1 MPTPPHPQA
10 AMTQAPEPQTPDTDE
25 QAVASREDPADA
37 RPAHNDA
44 GLQPSRAEAPGQSG
58 RETRRGGGTATA
70 VKAAVED
77 HLLVAIFGPMIVLLL
92 GYSLYTTNGRFG
104 EISDNF
110 GEINDRFIA
119 LEARIDRRFD
129 AQDAKIDRRF
139 ERIDARF
146 DAQDARIG
154 ALEARID
161 SLDARIGALEA
172 RIDSLDARIGALEAR
187 IGALEARIDSL
198 DARIDEINL
207 KLTTLIALLNKTDEV
222 DAALAGEITSST
234 APAVGSGRGQR
245 EITNPKV
252 SEVERIDDPPGGD
265 APPP

>member
-25 QAVASREDPADA
+25 QAVAGREDPADA

-44 GLQPSRAEAPGQSG
+44 GLQPSRAEASGQSG

-77 HLLVAIFGPMIVLLL
+77 HLLVAIFGPVIVLLL

-129 AQDAKIDRRF
+129 AQDARIDRRF
-139 ERIDARF
+139 AQIDRRFAQIDARF

-154 ALEARID
+154 ALE
-161 SLDARIGALEA
+161 
-172 RIDSLDARIGALEAR
+172 
-187 IGALEARIDSL
+187 
-198 DARIDEINL
+198 ARIDEINL

-222 DAALAGEITSST
+222 DAALAGEITAS
-234 APAVGSGRGQR
+234 APPAVSRDSGTSTISGL
-245 EITNPKV
+245 
-252 SEVERIDDPPGGD
+252 
-265 APPP
+265 

>member
-25 QAVASREDPADA
+25 QAVAGREDPADS
-37 RPAHNDA
+37 RPAHNDDE
-44 GLQPSRAEAPGQSG
+44 LQPSRAKAPGQSG
-58 RETRRGGGTATA
+58 RETRRGGATATA

-77 HLLVAIFGPMIVLLL
+77 NLLVAIFGPLIVLLL
-92 GYSLYTTNGRFG
+92 GYSLYTTNDRFG

-119 LEARIDRRFD
+119 LEASIDRRFAQID
-129 AQDAKIDRRF
+129 ARFAQIDARFAQIDARF
-139 ERIDARF
+139 AQIDARF
-146 DAQDARIG
+146 DAQDARI
-154 ALEARID
+154 
-161 SLDARIGALEA
+161 DARF
-172 RIDSLDARIGALEAR
+172 DAQDAR

-222 DAALAGEITSST
+222 DAALAGEITAS
-234 APAVGSGRGQR
+234 
-245 EITNPKV
+245 
-252 SEVERIDDPPGGD
+252 
-265 APPP
+265 APPAASRDSGTSTLSGPQGGPLLLKRQF

>member
-154 ALEARID
+154 ALD
-161 SLDARIGALEA
+161 
-172 RIDSLDARIGALEAR
+172 
-187 IGALEARIDSL
+187 ARIDSL

>member
-25 QAVASREDPADA
+25 QAVAGREDPADS
-37 RPAHNDA
+37 RPAHNDD
-44 GLQPSRAEAPGQSG
+44 GSQPSRAEAPGQSG

-70 VKAAVED
+70 VRAAVED
-77 HLLVAIFGPMIVLLL
+77 HLLVAIFGPVIVLLL
-92 GYSLYTTNGRFG
+92 GYSLYTTNSRFG

-129 AQDAKIDRRF
+129 AQDAKIG
-139 ERIDARF
+139 ARF
-146 DAQDARIG
+146 DAQDARID
-154 ALEARID
+154 A
-161 SLDARIGALEA
+161 LDARIDE
-172 RIDSLDARIGALEAR
+172 
-187 IGALEARIDSL
+187 L

-222 DAALAGEITSST
+222 DAALAGEITAS
-234 APAVGSGRGQR
+234 APPAVSRDSGTSTLSGPQ
-245 EITNPKV
+245 
-252 SEVERIDDPPGGD
+252 GGPLLAETSLVIVGVD
-265 APPP
+265 L

>member
-44 GLQPSRAEAPGQSG
+44 GLQPSRAETSGQSG

-77 HLLVAIFGPMIVLLL
+77 HLLVAIFGPVIVLLL

-110 GEINDRFIA
+110 GEINNRFIA

-129 AQDAKIDRRF
+129 AQDARIDRRFDAQNAKIDRRF
-139 ERIDARF
+139 AQIDARF
-146 DAQDARIG
+146 DAQD
-154 ALEARID
+154 
-161 SLDARIGALEA
+161 
-172 RIDSLDARIGALEAR
+172 
-187 IGALEARIDSL
+187 ARIDSL

-222 DAALAGEITSST
+222 DAALAGEITAS
-234 APAVGSGRGQR
+234 APPAVSRDSGTPTLSG
-245 EITNPKV
+245 
-252 SEVERIDDPPGGD
+252 PPGGSLLAEMSIAVVGVD
-265 APPP
+265 P

>member
-1 MPTPPHPQA
+1 MPIPPHPQA

-44 GLQPSRAEAPGQSG
+44 GLQPSRAEASGQSG

-77 HLLVAIFGPMIVLLL
+77 HLLVAIFGPVIVLLL

-110 GEINDRFIA
+110 GEINNRFIA

-129 AQDAKIDRRF
+129 AQDARIDRRFDAQNAKIDRRF
-139 ERIDARF
+139 AQIDARF
-146 DAQDARIG
+146 DAQDARFD
-154 ALEARID
+154 AQDARID
-161 SLDARIGALEA
+161 SLD
-172 RIDSLDARIGALEAR
+172 
-187 IGALEARIDSL
+187 ARIDSL

-222 DAALAGEITSST
+222 DAALAGEITAS
-234 APAVGSGRGQR
+234 APPAVSRDSGTPTLSGPQGGSLLAETSIVIVGVDL
-245 EITNPKV
+245 EKSFV
-252 SEVERIDDPPGGD
+252 F
-265 APPP
+265 

>member
-110 GEINDRFIA
+110 GEISHRFIA

-129 AQDAKIDRRF
+129 AQDARIDSLEARIDR
-139 ERIDARF
+139 RF
-146 DAQDARIG
+146 DAQDARIDS
-154 ALEARID
+154 LEARID
-161 SLDARIGALEA
+161 RRFDAQ
-172 RIDSLDARIGALEAR
+172 DARIGALEAR
-187 IGALEARIDSL
+187 IGALEARIGAL
-198 DARIDEINL
+198 EARIG
-207 KLTTLIALLNKTDEV
+207 ALEPGS
-222 DAALAGEITSST
+222 ARSRPGST
-234 APAVGSGRGQR
+234 RS
-245 EITNPKV
+245 T
-252 SEVERIDDPPGGD
+252 
-265 APPP
+265 

>member
-44 GLQPSRAEAPGQSG
+44 GLQPSRAETSGQSG
-58 RETRRGGGTATA
+58 RETRRGGGTATT

-77 HLLVAIFGPMIVLLL
+77 HLLVAIFGPVIVLLL

-110 GEINDRFIA
+110 GEINNRFIA

-129 AQDAKIDRRF
+129 AQDARIDRRFDAQNAKIDRRF
-139 ERIDARF
+139 AQIDARF
-146 DAQDARIG
+146 DAQD
-154 ALEARID
+154 
-161 SLDARIGALEA
+161 
-172 RIDSLDARIGALEAR
+172 
-187 IGALEARIDSL
+187 ARIDSL

-222 DAALAGEITSST
+222 DAALAGEITAS
-234 APAVGSGRGQR
+234 APPAVSRDSGTPTLSGPQGGSLLAETSIVIVG
-245 EITNPKV
+245 V
-252 SEVERIDDPPGGD
+252 DPYKSFVF
-265 APPP
+265 

>member
-44 GLQPSRAEAPGQSG
+44 GLQPSRAEASGQSG

-77 HLLVAIFGPMIVLLL
+77 HLLVAIFGPVIVLLL

-110 GEINDRFIA
+110 GEINNRFIA

-129 AQDAKIDRRF
+129 AQNAKIDRRF
-139 ERIDARF
+139 AQIDARF
-146 DAQDARIG
+146 DAQD
-154 ALEARID
+154 
-161 SLDARIGALEA
+161 
-172 RIDSLDARIGALEAR
+172 
-187 IGALEARIDSL
+187 ARIDSL

-222 DAALAGEITSST
+222 DAALAGEITAS
-234 APAVGSGRGQR
+234 APPAVSRDSGTPTLSGPQGGSLLAETSIVIVGVDLY
-245 EITNPKV
+245 KSFV
-252 SEVERIDDPPGGD
+252 F
-265 APPP
+265 

>member
-25 QAVASREDPADA
+25 QAAASREDPADA
-37 RPAHNDA
+37 SPAHSDA
-44 GLQPSRAEAPGQSG
+44 GLQTSRAEAPGQSG

-77 HLLVAIFGPMIVLLL
+77 HLLVAIFGPVIVLLL
-92 GYSLYTTNGRFG
+92 GYSLYTTNSRFG

-129 AQDAKIDRRF
+129 AQDAKIG
-139 ERIDARF
+139 ARF
-146 DAQDARIG
+146 DAQDARID
-154 ALEARID
+154 A
-161 SLDARIGALEA
+161 LDARIDA
-172 RIDSLDARIGALEAR
+172 LDARIDA
-187 IGALEARIDSL
+187 L

-222 DAALAGEITSST
+222 DAALAGEITAS
-234 APAVGSGRGQR
+234 APPAVGRDSGTSTLSGPQGGPLLA
-245 EITNPKV
+245 ETSIVIVGVDPKKSFV
-252 SEVERIDDPPGGD
+252 S
-265 APPP
+265 

>member
-37 RPAHNDA
+37 RPAHSDA
-44 GLQPSRAEAPGQSG
+44 GLQPSRAEASGQSG

-77 HLLVAIFGPMIVLLL
+77 HLLVAIFGPVIVLLL

-110 GEINDRFIA
+110 GEINNRFIA

-129 AQDAKIDRRF
+129 AQNAKIDRRF
-139 ERIDARF
+139 ERIDRRF
-146 DAQDARIG
+146 DAQD
-154 ALEARID
+154 
-161 SLDARIGALEA
+161 
-172 RIDSLDARIGALEAR
+172 
-187 IGALEARIDSL
+187 ARIDSL

-207 KLTTLIALLNKTDEV
+207 KLTTLIALLDKTDEV
-222 DAALAGEITSST
+222 DAALAGEITAS
-234 APAVGSGRGQR
+234 APPAVSRDSGPSTLSGPQ
-245 EITNPKV
+245 
-252 SEVERIDDPPGGD
+252 GGTLLLKRQF
-265 APPP
+265 